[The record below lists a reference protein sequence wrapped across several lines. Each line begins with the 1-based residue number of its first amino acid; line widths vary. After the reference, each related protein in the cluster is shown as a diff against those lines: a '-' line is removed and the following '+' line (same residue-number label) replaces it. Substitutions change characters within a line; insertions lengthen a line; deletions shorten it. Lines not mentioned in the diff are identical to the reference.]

1 MQPIKSLRAITRRII
16 PLFYISPAECF
27 LTIFSGSGSGSGA
40 TAVLDF
46 IPTTQKAGPEQLTAM
61 PVGSDVSLVWSFV
74 PYAYSYVLYRATNP
88 AGPFDLVAANVLFTD
103 YVDIAPPIGT
113 LYYKVTSLEP
123 DFGETTASPT
133 VSVTIP

>member
-27 LTIFSGSGSGSGA
+27 LAVFSGSGSGSSA

-46 IPTTQKAGPEQLTAM
+46 TPTTQKAGPEHLTVVHAG
-61 PVGSDVSLVWSFV
+61 VDVSLVWSFL
-74 PYAYSYVLYRATNP
+74 PYAYSYVIYRATSP

-103 YVDIAPPIGT
+103 YVDVTPPSGT
-113 LYYKVTSLEP
+113 LYYKVTGIEP
-123 DFGETTASPT
+123 DFGETLPSPT
-133 VSVTIP
+133 VSITV